1 MQLVN
6 HRHAAHGSTLRRCRC
21 SPADRGVSNP
31 WDAVG
36 CVVAFAAEE
45 RRNDET
51 KRAVVYLYVPIA
63 NLTET
68 LITELSL
75 GTASKY
81 IAGAVVYRQMRQY
94 FETPQVRQ

>member
-6 HRHAAHGSTLRRCRC
+6 HRHSAHGSTLRRCRC
-21 SPADRGVSNP
+21 SLAGRGVSNP

-45 RRNDET
+45 RRSDGT
-51 KRAVVYLYVPIA
+51 KRAVVYLYVPIVS
-63 NLTET
+63 LTGT

-81 IAGAVVYRQMRQY
+81 TAGAVVYRRMRQY
-94 FETPQVRQ
+94 YGAPQVNQ